1 MVQPAAKF
9 HLKSLVEFLIVVWLG
24 ERVVEGGG
32 LCGDSGGQG
41 LFQALKSR

>member
-24 ERVVEGGG
+24 ERVVGGG

-41 LFQALKSR
+41 LFQALKTR